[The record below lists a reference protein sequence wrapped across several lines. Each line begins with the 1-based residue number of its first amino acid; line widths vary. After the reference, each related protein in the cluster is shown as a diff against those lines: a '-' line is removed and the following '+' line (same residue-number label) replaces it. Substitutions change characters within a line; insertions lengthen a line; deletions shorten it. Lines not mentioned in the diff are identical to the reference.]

1 MELLLSI
8 LKEYQELG
16 LSSVVDYDKFNAYA
30 LTHHSTRLEGSTLTN
45 IETQLLLDEGKTPK
59 GKPLQ
64 HSLMVKDHF
73 EALQMV
79 LKAAQQPEPTITPA
93 FIQEINAAVLRHTGA
108 VYHTLLGTVDS
119 SKGQFRKSNVR
130 AGDRYFSNYDKVP
143 AQTRQLCDKLNPAMD
158 AAQTTE
164 QQLLLSFDAQ
174 FDLVSIH
181 PFYDGNGRTA
191 RLLMNFLQ
199 ARFQLPLGIV
209 FAEDKADYIDA
220 LEQSRT
226 QESLQPFRTFMI
238 EQYIKHLQQDMQ
250 RYRDSQ
256 QPPQGRY
263 SFIF

>member
-1 MELLLSI
+1 MEPLLSI
-8 LKEYQELG
+8 LKECQELG

-30 LTHHSTRLEGSTLTN
+30 LTHHSTRLEGSTLTSV
-45 IETQLLLDEGKTPK
+45 ETQLLLDEGKTPK

-64 HSLMVKDHF
+64 HSLMVKDHYD
-73 EALQMV
+73 ALQIV
-79 LKAAQQPEPTITPA
+79 LKAARQPNPSITPE
-93 FIQEINAAVLRHTGA
+93 FIQQLNAAVLQHTGTI
-108 VYHTLLGTVDS
+108 YHTLLGTVDS
-119 SKGQFRKSNVR
+119 SQGQFRKSNVR
-130 AGDRYFSNYDKVP
+130 AGNRYFSNYDKVP
-143 AQTRQLCDKLNPAMD
+143 DQTRQLCDKLNPAMD

-199 ARFQLPLGIV
+199 ARFRLPLSIV
-209 FAEDKADYIDA
+209 FSEDKADYIEA

-226 QESLQPFRTFMI
+226 QESLQPFRDFMI
-238 EQYIKHLQQDMQ
+238 GQYAKHLQEEMQ

-256 QPPQGRY
+256 EPPKGRY